1 MEAVGGPGLCSPWA
15 FTQAAAC
22 RGAAGAWGQ
31 GARTPAARKAVPLWQ
46 HNQSRGQGG
55 GCARWAWL
63 PGLSLS
69 PPPSSPCGSS
79 CHSSSPSELL
89 RLELEPEPGLGLR
102 PGLEPEPEPGP
113 AKQAKCKGLP
123 GKIPFREFSRQW
135 SGEGFVAAPGP

>member
-55 GCARWAWL
+55 GCAHGAWL

-69 PPPSSPCGSS
+69 PLKAHPVEAAATALLPPSC
-79 CHSSSPSELL
+79 
-89 RLELEPEPGLGLR
+89 
-102 PGLEPEPEPGP
+102 
-113 AKQAKCKGLP
+113 
-123 GKIPFREFSRQW
+123 
-135 SGEGFVAAPGP
+135 